1 MNRKQSIFAE
11 TPASKPQRNQFDLS
25 HEVKTSGKF
34 GYLYPMLV
42 QEALPGDT
50 FNDTTTI
57 MLRVAP
63 MLAPIMHRVS
73 VITHFFFVP
82 IRILIPDIWEE
93 FITGG
98 QDGLAQPVLPYI
110 TPAGVAASS
119 PLNMY
124 PGTLWDH
131 LGLPVLS
138 TIPAVYNTE
147 QISALPFWAYDKI
160 FNDWYRDP
168 NFSQEIAIEPAE
180 GNVTTTFMANGNMV
194 LRKKGWRKDYFT
206 SALAAPQRGAQVLM
220 PLSGTGSV
228 TYKPVSTVHTS
239 GGGQLPIGTY
249 VDAQTGGSFSEVE
262 KLKVRTDPGG
272 VYTEAQLQN
281 IDDVVI
287 SNSSVTINDLRVAL
301 ATQSWLE
308 ANARGGYRY
317 VDQIDSHFD
326 VRVPDYRLQRAEYL
340 GGGRQPVRISEVLTT
355 SSTYSDGVGST
366 EGTGNMAGH
375 GLSVG
380 KTNKFHYRCQEHGII
395 VGIFTVIPD
404 SAYMQGL
411 DRMWS
416 RKSKFDYAWPLLAH
430 LGEQSILSKEL
441 YFSFDNVDDTE
452 NQDTFGYTPRYAE
465 YKFKNDVITGDM
477 RQTLLFWNL
486 GRQFTTRPVLDA
498 AFTTVDENGDDG
510 DETSMRR
517 IFAVEDGTDYL
528 WIQMF
533 HRLTANRPLPYF
545 GVPRLIG

>member
-1 MNRKQSIFAE
+1 MNRKQSIFSE
-11 TPASKPQRNQFDLS
+11 VPAGRPQRNQFDLS

-50 FNDTTTI
+50 FNDHTTI

-82 IRILIPDIWEE
+82 NRILIPDIWEE

-131 LGLPVLS
+131 MGLPVLS
-138 TIPAVYNTE
+138 VIPAVYNAE

-168 NFSQEIAIEPAE
+168 NFAPEINIEPAE
-180 GNVTTTFMANGNMV
+180 GNVTATFMANSNMF

-220 PLSGTGSV
+220 PLSGAAAV
-228 TYKPVSTVHTS
+228 TYSASSNLYDTS
-239 GGGQLPIGTY
+239 G
-249 VDAQTGGSFSEVE
+249 
-262 KLKVRTDPGG
+262 TDKANPGALSAFDVG
-272 VYTEAQLQN
+272 LESKIQSAGAAGNAIQVQN
-281 IDDVVI
+281 IASVDFT
-287 SNSSVTINDLRVAL
+287 NSSVTISDLYIAV
-301 ATQSWLE
+301 ATQRWLE

-340 GGGRQPVRISEVLTT
+340 GGGRQPVRISEVLATAETT
-355 SSTYSDGVGST
+355 TDVNTVVGD
-366 EGTGNMAGH
+366 MKGH
-375 GLSVG
+375 GISVG
-380 KTNKFHYRCQEHGII
+380 KTNNFHYRCQEHGII
-395 VGIFTVIPD
+395 MGIFTVIPD

-411 DRMWS
+411 DRLWS

-441 YFSFDNVDDTE
+441 YFSFDNVDNAD
-452 NQDTFGYTPRYAE
+452 NQETFGYTPRYAE

-486 GRQFTTRPVLDA
+486 GRQFTARPVLDEI
-498 AFTTVDENGDDG
+498 FTTVDENGDEA

-533 HRLTANRPLPYF
+533 HRLTATRPLPYF
-545 GVPRLIG
+545 GVPRLI